1 MLKEFMKTFRGRMM
15 WMGVA
20 SVCMAFAIVVQSY
33 FVVTIIQDLFLDGE
47 AFSSILPAVSILIGM
62 LLLRTMFQYIIK
74 ESGIKM
80 AQTAKIS
87 MREKL
92 LQHFTSQPVTE
103 ADKGQSG
110 QKTSLFMDTIDEI
123 DGYFSQYLPQVMQSA
138 GIVLIVWAVIFILNW
153 TSGLIILVSAPF
165 IPIFMMLIGVK
176 TKDKSKE
183 QLSQLAAF
191 SGTFLDTLQ
200 GLPTVKLFGQSAD
213 QREKIAKDSTNFR
226 DATMGILKVAFT
238 NSLALEFIAMLSI
251 GLIALEIAIR
261 MIIFQ
266 NLSFYTG
273 FFVLLLAPELFN
285 QLKQLGSAFHSGRA
299 SMGAASRVEETLEEE
314 TAPVSWG
321 QEPLEEQKIP
331 ELELDRAVFH
341 YEEGD
346 FQLEASSMRV
356 SAYEQVAIIGKTGAG
371 KSTLLYLLAGFLPVK
386 EGAFLINGVPQEKI
400 QKADWFGKIGYLSQQ
415 PYIFSGTVRENILLG
430 SQEKQSDETIQEVA
444 AQAGI
449 REWIASLPEGLDTA
463 IGEGGRGLSG
473 GEKQRVAIART
484 LLKKPQILFF
494 DEPTTGL
501 DIQTEHILQQSLDT
515 LKNKATI
522 ITVAHRLHTIRNADK
537 IFLMDQGKIAGE
549 GTHTELYHHNLM
561 YQQMLDTQQ
570 GGTES

>member
-1 MLKEFMKTFRGRMM
+1 
-15 WMGVA
+15 MGIVSLA
-20 SVCMAFAIVVQSY
+20 MAFAIVGQSY
-33 FVVTIIQDLFLDGE
+33 FVVTIIQELFLDHA
-47 AFSSILPAVSILIGM
+47 AFLSIIPAIFLLISM
-62 LLLRTMFQYIIK
+62 LLLRTIFQYIIK

-92 LQHFTSQPVTE
+92 LRHFTSQPMTE

-110 QKTSLFMDTIDEI
+110 QKTSLFMDTVDEI
-123 DGYFSQYLPQVMQSA
+123 DGYFSQYLPQVIQSV
-138 GIVLIVWAVIFILNW
+138 GIVLIVWIAIFILNW

-165 IPIFMMLIGVK
+165 IPIFMMIIGVK

-183 QLSQLAAF
+183 QLSELAAF

-200 GLPTVKLFGQSAD
+200 GLPTVKIFGQSAAQRDKID
-213 QREKIAKDSTNFR
+213 QDSTKFR

-266 NLSFYTG
+266 NLSFFTG

-299 SMGAASRVEETLEEE
+299 SMGAASRVEDTLQEE

-321 QEPLEEQKIP
+321 QEPLEECTIP
-331 ELELDRAVFH
+331 ELQLDQAIFH

-346 FQLEASSMRV
+346 FQLEASSMRI
-356 SAYEQVAIIGKTGAG
+356 SACDQVAIIGKTGAG
-371 KSTLLYLLAGFLPVK
+371 KSTLLYVLAGFLPVQ
-386 EGAFLINGVPQEKI
+386 EGEFLINGIPQDRV
-400 QKADWFGKIGYLSQQ
+400 QKTDWFGKIGYLSQQ

-430 SQEKQSDETIQEVA
+430 SPEEQRDKTIQEVA

-449 REWIASLPEGLDTA
+449 QDWIAALPEGLDTA

-473 GEKQRVAIART
+473 GEKQRIAIART

-501 DIQTEHILQQSLDT
+501 DIQTEHILQQSLDA
-515 LKNKATI
+515 LKHQATI

-537 IFLMDQGKIAGE
+537 IFLMDEGKIAGE
-549 GTHTELYHHNLM
+549 GTHEELYRHHPM
-561 YQQMLDTQQ
+561 YQQMLNTQQ
-570 GGTES
+570 GGQES